1 MDMNFGILR
10 KPGHGDASQFGMAGP
25 NADIMSRMLTAAS
38 AYKGKA
44 GPANQPFIVD
54 KLKEAGFTMG
64 EITDWLPHLM
74 FRLGVDSERDT
85 L

>member
-1 MDMNFGILR
+1 MDVNFGILR

-25 NADIMSRMLTAAS
+25 NADIMDRMLAAAA

-64 EITDWLPHLM
+64 QITDWLAHLM
-74 FRLGVDSERDT
+74 YHLGNDSEIDT